1 MGIFAD
7 VFRRSLA
14 LVILRVSGTFAGGS
28 IAGIELWQSAAVAAF
43 LGLMEVAESLSRAYM
58 LDGKLDIYEVNS
70 AFGGAAQPDIDESL
84 GEDQADFEVDE
95 QKPAQA

>member
-7 VFRRSLA
+7 VFKRSFA

-43 LGLMEVAESLSRAYM
+43 LGLAEVAESLSRAYM
-58 LDGKLDIYEVNS
+58 IDGQLDLQEVNT
-70 AFGGAAQPDIDESL
+70 AFGGQVYADVDPAAEAAAS
-84 GEDQADFEVDE
+84 E
-95 QKPAQA
+95 QS

>member
-7 VFRRSLA
+7 VFKRSLA

-43 LGLMEVAESLSRAYM
+43 LGLAEVAESLSRAYM
-58 LDGKLDIYEVNS
+58 IDGKLDLYEVNA
-70 AFGGAAQPDIDESL
+70 AFGGVLEPDVDESL
-84 GEDQADFEVDE
+84 KAEDADFEN
-95 QKPAQA
+95 QA

>member
-7 VFRRSLA
+7 VFRRSVA

-43 LGLMEVAESLSRAYM
+43 LGLMEVGESLSRAYM
-58 LDGKLDIYEVNS
+58 IDGKLDIHEVNA
-70 AFGGAAQPDIDESL
+70 AFGGALDPDIDESL
-84 GEDQADFEVDE
+84 KADEADFEVE
-95 QKPAQA
+95 EKPAQA